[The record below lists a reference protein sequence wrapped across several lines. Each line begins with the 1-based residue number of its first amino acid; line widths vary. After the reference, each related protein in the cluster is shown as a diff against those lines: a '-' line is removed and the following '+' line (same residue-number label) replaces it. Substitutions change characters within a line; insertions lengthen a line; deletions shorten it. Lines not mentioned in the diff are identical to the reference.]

1 MIKDVPGVENGE
13 FRPAPQ
19 FKTLYYAYLVLVI
32 IFGIL
37 PWLLPIA
44 IFAPYWVTTL
54 FLLPLLIIFAV
65 VVFWIP
71 YYYDTILYKF
81 TETEM
86 EWRRGVWFKQTG
98 IVPYNRITNVDV
110 SQGPLARALGIA
122 SLNVHTAGYSVA
134 SGAGGGIPELKV
146 VGVEHFEELRD
157 MVMGFVRSKKPV
169 AVETFEE
176 GEAEEKPQKD
186 VLLQILEELKK
197 MRESMEKSQ
206 R

>member
-1 MIKDVPGVENGE
+1 MIKNVPGVKNGE

-32 IFGIL
+32 IFAIL
-37 PWLLPIA
+37 PWFAPIA
-44 IFAPYWVTTL
+44 VFAPYWVTTI

-65 VVFWIP
+65 VIFWIP
-71 YYYDTILYKF
+71 YYYDTIIYRF

-86 EWRRGVWFKQTG
+86 EWRRGVWFRQTG
-98 IVPYNRITNVDV
+98 IVPYNRITNVDI

-122 SLNVHTAGYSVA
+122 SLNIHTAGYSAA
-134 SGAGGGIPELKV
+134 SGAGGTPELKV

-157 MVMGFVRSKKPV
+157 MVMEFVRSKKPV
-169 AVETFEE
+169 AVETFE
-176 GEAEEKPQKD
+176 GVEAEEKPQKD

-197 MRESMEKSQ
+197 MRELMEKSQ